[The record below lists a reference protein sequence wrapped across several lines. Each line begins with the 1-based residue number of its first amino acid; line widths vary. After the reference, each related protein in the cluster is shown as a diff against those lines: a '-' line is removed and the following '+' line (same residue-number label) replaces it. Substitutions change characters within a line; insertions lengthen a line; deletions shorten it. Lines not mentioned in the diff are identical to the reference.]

1 MFFIFVQT
9 FYKKN
14 DFDLCKGT
22 CKCAWKFSFLVYFVY
37 TKMTFCELT
46 LWAPTDHYI
55 HGKWIFW
62 SHKMTIFCSKKVQM
76 LSKNT
81 TWSWRCFVLPNTRS
95 VSKNP
100 KTCTKKVFGH
110 SKKQSKQFC
119 SVNILTV
126 NDKNSWFSV
135 SENCQKAWLFG
146 FCCHQTWFYSWF
158 LSFHCLGETLF
169 LTENAIFFDQ
179 IGISIICTDLGF
191 Q

>member
-1 MFFIFVQT
+1 
-9 FYKKN
+9 
-14 DFDLCKGT
+14 
-22 CKCAWKFSFLVYFVY
+22 
-37 TKMTFCELT
+37 MTFCELT

-126 NDKNSWFSV
+126 NDKNPWFSV
-135 SENCQKAWLFG
+135 SENCQKAWLF
-146 FCCHQTWFYSWF
+146 WIL
-158 LSFHCLGETLF
+158 LSPNLILQLVSVVPLSRRNTIFWQKTRSF
-169 LTENAIFFDQ
+169 LTKS
-179 IGISIICTDLGF
+179 GSR
-191 Q
+191 